1 MENRAYYAV
10 VPANVRYDD
19 RLTMLSRMI
28 YAEITALCN
37 KEGYC
42 WASNSYFA
50 ELYNMSIRSISRAI
64 NELRE
69 CGYITIEINYKKNS
83 REVENRIIRISTPP
97 IDKIDVGYR
106 QNCPAPLDKN
116 VQENNTFN
124 NTINNIYAD
133 KFTEFW
139 NKYPRRLQKANAL
152 EKYKKIIEKG
162 IATPEQILSGL
173 DKYINFLKANKT
185 EDKYIKY
192 PVTWLNQKCWEDD
205 WKSEE
210 NLKNKYSDFF
220 RLGRRK

>member
-83 REVENRIIRISTPP
+83 REVEN
-97 IDKIDVGYR
+97 
-106 QNCPAPLDKN
+106 
-116 VQENNTFN
+116 
-124 NTINNIYAD
+124 
-133 KFTEFW
+133 
-139 NKYPRRLQKANAL
+139 
-152 EKYKKIIEKG
+152 
-162 IATPEQILSGL
+162 
-173 DKYINFLKANKT
+173 
-185 EDKYIKY
+185 
-192 PVTWLNQKCWEDD
+192 
-205 WKSEE
+205 
-210 NLKNKYSDFF
+210 
-220 RLGRRK
+220 